1 MTTSTAIDRLP
12 FFYKFKFANGQ
23 EKEFEVSLDSKSLE
37 LLRDSDV
44 PKPDWT
50 KLKFSQCDNC
60 PLGEW
65 VEYCPVAVNLSR
77 VVETFRDNDSFEQT
91 TVTVETPQ
99 RVYTKNVQLQK
110 GISSLIGM
118 IMVTSNCP
126 IMDKLRP
133 MARFHLPFATS
144 LETFYRT
151 VSMYLTAQ
159 YLLLQKG
166 EKPDW
171 DLANLL
177 DIYKAI
183 SHVNKGMSQRLLNAS
198 NKDANVNAVVI
209 LHSFGEGVSYLIE
222 DGLSE
227 IKDMFSVYIKETE
240 KADSSAS

>member
-1 MTTSTAIDRLP
+1 MDQLNYT
-12 FFYKFKFANGQ
+12 YKFTFANGQ
-23 EKEFEVSLDSKSLE
+23 EKDFAVFQDAKTLE
-37 LLRDSDV
+37 LQREADA
-44 PKPDWT
+44 PKPEWT
-50 KLKFSQCDNC
+50 KLKFSQCSNC
-60 PLGEW
+60 PLDDS
-65 VEYCPVAVNLSR
+65 VEYCPVAINLSR

-99 RVYTKNVQLQK
+99 RTYSKKVQLQK
-110 GISSLIGM
+110 GISSLLGM

-126 IMDKLRP
+126 IMDRLRP

-159 YLLLQKG
+159 YFLLRKG
-166 EKPDW
+166 ESPDW
-171 DLANLL
+171 DLSKLL
-177 DIYKAI
+177 ETYKAI

-209 LHSFGEGVSYLIE
+209 LHSFGDGVSYFIE

-227 IKDMFSVYIKETE
+227 IKDMFSVYV
-240 KADSSAS
+240 DSPKKPEPSPSEPNK

>member
-1 MTTSTAIDRLP
+1 MTTAESSIASRKTETLRYA
-12 FFYKFKFANGQ
+12 YKFKFANGQ
-23 EKEFEVSLDSKSLE
+23 EKLFEVVLDAKSLE
-37 LLRDSDV
+37 LLKESDN

-50 KLKFSQCDNC
+50 KLKYSQCSNC
-60 PLGEW
+60 PLGDS

-91 TVTVETPQ
+91 MVTVETPQ
-99 RVYTKNVQLQK
+99 RTYDKSVQLQK

-126 IMDKLRP
+126 VMDKLRP

-151 VSMYLTAQ
+151 ISMYLTAQ
-159 YLLLQKG
+159 YFLKQKG

-171 DLANLL
+171 DLTKLL
-177 DIYKAI
+177 EIYKAV
-183 SHVNKGMSQRLLNAS
+183 SHVNKGMSQRLLSAS

-209 LHSFGEGVSYLIE
+209 LHSFGDGVSYFIE

-227 IKDMFSVYIKETE
+227 IKDMFSVYT
-240 KADSSAS
+240 DQQS

>member
-1 MTTSTAIDRLP
+1 MERLRYL
-12 FFYKFKFANGQ
+12 YKFNFPTGQ
-23 EKEFEVSLDSKSLE
+23 EKHFEVILDAKSLE
-37 LLRDSDV
+37 LLRDQEV

-50 KLKFSQCDNC
+50 KLKFSQCSNC
-60 PLGEW
+60 PLGDS
-65 VEYCPVAVNLSR
+65 VEHCPVAVNLSR

-99 RVYTKNVQLQK
+99 RTYTKNVQLQK

-126 IMDKLRP
+126 IMDRLRP

-171 DLANLL
+171 DLTKLL

-183 SHVNKGMSQRLLNAS
+183 SHVNKGMSQRLVNAS

-209 LHSFGEGVSYLIE
+209 LHSFGDAVSYLIE

-227 IKDMFSVYIKETE
+227 IKDIFGVYVDPPEKTE
-240 KADSSAS
+240 PTPSTLPK